1 MKTIVIVG
9 GGAAGMMAA
18 ISASCGNHK
27 VILLEKND
35 KLGKKLY
42 ITGKGR
48 CNITNACPPD
58 AFLQSVVTNR
68 RFMYS
73 SFSEWNN
80 ENMTAWL
87 NGLGLPTKVERGL
100 RVFTRSDRSSDV
112 IRALTREMERLG
124 VHVRTGCKVSK
135 LLLDPLTEKMGQ
147 EEKLNAP
154 EIGETEAKGRRK
166 KGKKKE
172 GYTSRIRGLLL
183 DDGSKIEADAVI
195 LACGGKSYPST
206 GSDGSG
212 YHLAG
217 QAGHKI
223 IDPCPSLVPFD
234 MKEDWCRDLSGLSLR
249 NIAITIKDGKRK
261 IYEGFGEFLFT
272 HFGVSGPLVLTA
284 STCLGSCM
292 EALKA
297 GKLTLDLDFKPALTS
312 DQLDQRFLR
321 EFDTYRNK
329 KIGHVI
335 ERMLPRSLVPV
346 FLAYADIDEEVR
358 VRDVSKKDRLRMVE
372 SMKGFR
378 MHIKDIRGFNEAII
392 TRGGVCVRE
401 VDPKTM
407 ESRRAKG
414 LYLAGEVLD
423 VDAVTGGFNLQIAW
437 STGYAAGK
445 YACIK
450 I

>member
-18 ISASCGNHK
+18 ISASYGNHK

-58 AFLQSVVTNR
+58 SFLQSVVTNR

-80 ENMTAWL
+80 EDMTVWL

-100 RVFTRSDRSSDV
+100 RVFPGSDRSSDV
-112 IRALTREMERLG
+112 IRVLSREMDRLG
-124 VHVRTGCKVSK
+124 VDVRTGCRVSK
-135 LLLDPLTEKMGQ
+135 LLLDPVCENDPA
-147 EEKLNAP
+147 ESS
-154 EIGETEAKGRRK
+154 EIQDGSDRDHGGRRRK
-166 KGKKKE
+166 KEKKE
-172 GYTSRIRGLLL
+172 TYMSSIRGLLL
-183 DDGSKIEADAVI
+183 DDGTTIRADAVI

-212 YHLAG
+212 YVLAG
-217 QAGHKI
+217 QAGHRI
-223 IDPCPSLVPFD
+223 MDPSPSLVPFD
-234 MKEDWCRDLSGLSLR
+234 MKETWCRDLSGLSLR
-249 NIAITIKDGKRK
+249 NVAIVIKDGKK
-261 IYEGFGEFLFT
+261 TIYEGFGEFLFT

-292 EALKA
+292 ESLHA
-297 GKLTLDLDFKPALTS
+297 GKLTLDLDFKPALTPE
-312 DQLDQRFLR
+312 QLDQRYLR

-346 FLAYADIDEEVR
+346 FLSYAGMDEEVR
-358 VRDVSKKDRLRMVE
+358 VRDVSKKDRRRMVE

-378 MHIKDIRGFNEAII
+378 MHIKGIRGFNEAII
-392 TRGGVCVRE
+392 TRGGVCVKE

-407 ESRRAKG
+407 ESRKAKR
-414 LYLAGEVLD
+414 LYLAGELLD

-445 YACIK
+445 HAGEE
-450 I
+450 